1 MNFLDE
7 MVEQRLAE
15 AAARGEFDD
24 LPGAGKPLPPEPD
37 DALVPPELRMAYK
50 ILKNAGYV
58 PEEVRLRREIH
69 DVEALIQTAH
79 SVEERSDAARRLR
92 LLISRL
98 GQSRGGSLQIEQA
111 YYDQVVQRLSGD
123 TKPDHSDK

>member
-1 MNFLDE
+1 MSFLDD

-37 DALVPPELRMAYK
+37 DAFVPPELRMAYK

-79 SVEERSDAARRLR
+79 SVEARSDAARRLR
-92 LLISRL
+92 LLMRRL
-98 GQSRGGSLQIEQA
+98 SQSRGGSLQLEQA
-111 YYDQVVQRLSGD
+111 YYDQLVERLSQAGE
-123 TKPDHSDK
+123 PAQSGE

>member
-1 MNFLDE
+1 MSFLDD

-24 LPGAGKPLPPEPD
+24 LPGAGKPLPRESD
-37 DALVPPELRMAYK
+37 DPFVAPELRMAYK

-69 DVEALIQTAH
+69 DVEALVHTAQ
-79 SVEERSDAARRLR
+79 SVEDRSDAARRLR
-92 LLISRL
+92 LLMSRL
-98 GQSRGGSLQIEQA
+98 GQSRGGSLQLEQA
-111 YYDQVVQRLSGD
+111 YYDQLVERMSAASDPAQSGE
-123 TKPDHSDK
+123 